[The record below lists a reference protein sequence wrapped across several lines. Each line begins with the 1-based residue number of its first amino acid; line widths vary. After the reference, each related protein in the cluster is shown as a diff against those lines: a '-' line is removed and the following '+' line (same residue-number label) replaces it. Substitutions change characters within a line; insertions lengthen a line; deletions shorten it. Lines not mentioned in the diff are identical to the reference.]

1 MRRTVIVSNRVASIT
16 EGSSKG
22 GAGGLAVAILETLRE
37 SKGLWFGW
45 SGNVRE
51 APLDTPKH
59 SAPTQA
65 NPFETVTVDLTPA
78 EHSGYYNGYANRI
91 LWPVLH
97 YRSDLME
104 YHSEHFRTYQRVNAN
119 FVSQLVPLLKED
131 DLIWLHDYHLMMA
144 PRDLRQAGVKNRIG
158 FFLHTPF
165 PSADVFATL
174 PNHRELVSSLCHCDL
189 IGFQSPTDLRSFEDY
204 ITHEAGGQ
212 VHANEEFEA
221 FGRQFRAQVFPISI
235 DPDGF
240 ASAAEESERS
250 DVANRLRESLDG
262 RSLMVGVDR
271 LDYSK
276 GLPERFLSFE
286 HLLDRYPE
294 NRQRVTFLQIAPYS
308 RIDVP
313 EYKLIRSRLEGLSGR
328 INGRFAEVDWTPLR
342 YINRGLAR
350 RTLAGVLRHSR
361 VALVTPLRDGMNLVA
376 KEYVA
381 AQDPEDPGVL
391 VLSRFAGAAHELKEA
406 LIVNPLDYENT
417 GEAVQRALSMSLEE
431 RKERWSALMDTI
443 RQQDITAW
451 RRSFIAALEA
461 T

>member
-204 ITHEAGGQ
+204 ITHEAGGRCMPMKSSRLS
-212 VHANEEFEA
+212 AGSSGPRSSPSPSTPTA
-221 FGRQFRAQVFPISI
+221 LPAQPKR
-235 DPDGF
+235 
-240 ASAAEESERS
+240 ASAR
-250 DVANRLRESLDG
+250 
-262 RSLMVGVDR
+262 M
-271 LDYSK
+271 
-276 GLPERFLSFE
+276 
-286 HLLDRYPE
+286 
-294 NRQRVTFLQIAPYS
+294 S
-308 RIDVP
+308 RTVCA
-313 EYKLIRSRLEGLSGR
+313 K
-328 INGRFAEVDWTPLR
+328 AWT
-342 YINRGLAR
+342 GAR
-350 RTLAGVLRHSR
+350 
-361 VALVTPLRDGMNLVA
+361 
-376 KEYVA
+376 
-381 AQDPEDPGVL
+381 
-391 VLSRFAGAAHELKEA
+391 
-406 LIVNPLDYENT
+406 
-417 GEAVQRALSMSLEE
+417 
-431 RKERWSALMDTI
+431 
-443 RQQDITAW
+443 
-451 RRSFIAALEA
+451 
-461 T
+461 

>member
-1 MRRTVIVSNRVASIT
+1 MRRIVIVSNRVAPVN
-16 EGSSKG
+16 EAASKG
-22 GAGGLAVAILETLRE
+22 ATGGLAVAILETLRE
-37 SKGLWFGW
+37 SNGLWFGW
-45 SGNVRE
+45 SGNVHE
-51 APLDTPKH
+51 APVDTPKH

-65 NPFETVTVDLTPA
+65 NPFDTVTVDLTPA

-91 LWPVLH
+91 LWPILH

-119 FVSQLVPLLKED
+119 FVSQLVPLLRED

-174 PNHRELVSSLCHCDL
+174 PNHRELIASLCHCDL

-235 DPDGF
+235 DPDSF
-240 ASAAEESERS
+240 AGAARESSRS
-250 DVANRLRESLDG
+250 NIANRLRESLDG
-262 RSLMVGVDR
+262 RALMVGVDR

-294 NRQRVTFLQIAPYS
+294 NRRRVTFLQIAPYS
-308 RIDVP
+308 RSEVP

-350 RTLAGVLRHSR
+350 KTLAGVLRHSR
-361 VALVTPLRDGMNLVA
+361 VAVVTPLRDGMNLVA
-376 KEYVA
+376 KEYIA

-417 GEAVQRALSMSLEE
+417 GEALQRALSMSLEE
-431 RKERWSALMDTI
+431 RKERWSAMMETI
-443 RQQDITAW
+443 RQQDITTW
-451 RRSFIAALEA
+451 RKSFIAALEA
-461 T
+461 G